1 MKGSDVESLTK
12 LLKAHGVRLS
22 AVRANRLLMELG
34 LLEEATR
41 ESATRPGVTKTYK
54 VVTEAGLDFGV
65 NEENPQSPGQSS
77 PYWYKDSFG
86 ELAARLLAAD
96 AGATGGGA
104 TRGGKGESGATG
116 DETSGDGATA
126 GGASPGGATPPAG
139 AGARATPDGPA
150 GAASDDSARRAGE
163 GSEKGP

>member
-1 MKGSDVESLTK
+1 MKGSDVESITK
-12 LLKAHGVRLS
+12 LLKAHGVPLS

-65 NEENPQSPGQSS
+65 NEENPQSPDQST

-86 ELAARLLAAD
+86 ELAARLVAAD
-96 AGATGGGA
+96 AGGGA
-104 TRGGKGESGATG
+104 ADGRSDGSR
-116 DETSGDGATA
+116 GDGA
-126 GGASPGGATPPAG
+126 GGAEGGRG
-139 AGARATPDGPA
+139 R
-150 GAASDDSARRAGE
+150 
-163 GSEKGP
+163 